1 MLTVNLDIQDRLI
14 NDQTGN
20 LSCTEFAQFV
30 VRKVYIKF
38 PDEKARGRSRAASTS
53 KMKCFGII
61 VNGWKLLTI
70 ITKCSIL
77 DDAPS

>member
-20 LSCTEFAQFV
+20 LSCTEFAQGV

-38 PDEKARGRSRAASTS
+38 PDEKVRGRSRAA
-53 KMKCFGII
+53 
-61 VNGWKLLTI
+61 
-70 ITKCSIL
+70 
-77 DDAPS
+77 

>member
-20 LSCTEFAQFV
+20 LSCTEFGV

-38 PDEKARGRSRAASTS
+38 PDEKVRGRSRAA
-53 KMKCFGII
+53 
-61 VNGWKLLTI
+61 
-70 ITKCSIL
+70 
-77 DDAPS
+77 